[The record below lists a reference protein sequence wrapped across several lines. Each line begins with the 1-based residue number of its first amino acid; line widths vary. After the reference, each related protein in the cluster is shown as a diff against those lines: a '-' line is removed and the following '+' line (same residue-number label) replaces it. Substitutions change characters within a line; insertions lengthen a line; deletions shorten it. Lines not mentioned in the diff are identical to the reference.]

1 MPVRLFREHP
11 RASDGR
17 LGTRQEASAMEAKL
31 TEAEKDQIRKDQEE
45 KDARILANILEAHPE
60 LTKDEALEMLQEAGF

>member
-1 MPVRLFREHP
+1 
-11 RASDGR
+11 
-17 LGTRQEASAMEAKL
+17 L